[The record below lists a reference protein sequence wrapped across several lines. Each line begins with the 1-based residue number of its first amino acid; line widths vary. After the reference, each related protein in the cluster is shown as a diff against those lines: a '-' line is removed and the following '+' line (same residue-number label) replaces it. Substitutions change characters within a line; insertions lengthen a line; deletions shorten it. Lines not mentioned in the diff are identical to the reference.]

1 MFKTITNKAL
11 FAATLSIICL
21 TICCTFTSA
30 KFNARAE
37 TTAQT
42 VALNEIG
49 KESPNNKRGNAMKA
63 VYKDKEY
70 DLAAEHVLGGETE
83 VVIEVV
89 DSSGVQTRLTG
100 TTKYTFKSTGIYR
113 VVYTVGERKESV
125 ELKCVNVSSQPTYE
139 TDFSSPWS
147 EARIQSANAAL
158 ENGQLKLTATSE
170 NPAFFMT
177 KGYSENF
184 ICTFTVKSASGL
196 SVVFGRTETEE
207 YRFKF
212 TGSGVDYIDEKGSE
226 TSYALATN
234 YLASA
239 MNGEITVRLEKAGST
254 VKLSAK
260 TSEEAFEKLNQ
271 VLISVDDITCVG
283 QSGFEITEGSAYFGK
298 FQFVNLTTLVNDNT
312 TTVAPDPK
320 PPVPPEPSEE
330 KENGGCR
337 SSLDGTAFVL
347 IAAVLLVSTVIAGVK
362 KESKN
367 GKSGD

>member
-113 VVYTVGERKESV
+113 VVYTVGERKESI

-139 TDFSSPWS
+139 TDFSSLWS

-337 SSLDGTAFVL
+337 SSLDGTAFAL
-347 IAAVLLVSTVIAGVK
+347 IAAGLLVVTVIAGVK